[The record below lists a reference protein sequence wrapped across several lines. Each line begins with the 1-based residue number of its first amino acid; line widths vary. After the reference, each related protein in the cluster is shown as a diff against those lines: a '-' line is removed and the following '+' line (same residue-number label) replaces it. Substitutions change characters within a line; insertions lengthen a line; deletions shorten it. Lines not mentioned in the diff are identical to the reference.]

1 MDVALVLSSG
11 GARGLAHI
19 GVIEELEKRD
29 FKITSIAGSSIGS
42 VIGGLYACGKLDDF
56 KEWVCNL
63 DRFDVMQLMDF
74 TWTLQGFIKG
84 DNFFKELDKFFGNT
98 KIEDLKIP
106 FSVVATNIETRKEVV
121 FNSGSLT
128 KAIRAS
134 VSIPSVITPVKYKG
148 QYLIDGGVVSPIPV
162 NAVKRKDNDLLVVV
176 DINSNIPYLKPEF
189 QPAVKRIQKSGLKRD
204 ILKEIKRFIEF
215 YNINKEAKKKTPN
228 YFYIV
233 DKSIDIMQD
242 KICSLTKDHYQ
253 PDIMVEISREASS
266 TFEFDRAHEL
276 IAAGRNA
283 FINGLENSRL
293 KQK

>member
-1 MDVALVLSSG
+1 MDVALVLASG

-19 GVIEELEKRD
+19 GVIEELEDKG
-29 FKITSIAGSSIGS
+29 FNITSIAGSSIGS
-42 VIGGLYACGKLDDF
+42 VVGGLYACGKLAEF

-84 DNFFKELDKFFGNT
+84 ENFFKELDKYFGST
-98 KIEDLKIP
+98 KIEELKIP
-106 FSVVATNIETRKEVV
+106 FSAVATNIESRKEVV
-121 FNSGSLT
+121 FNNGSLT

-162 NAVKRKDNDLLVVV
+162 NAVQRKKNDILVVV
-176 DINSNIPYLKPEF
+176 DINANIPYIKPEF
-189 QPAVKRIQKSGLKRD
+189 TPIAKKSSKTGLKID
-204 ILKEIKRFIEF
+204 ILKEIKRLVEL
-215 YNINKEAKKKTPN
+215 YNNNKEEKKKTPN

-242 KICSLTKDHYQ
+242 KICSLIKDHYK
-253 PDIMVEISREASS
+253 PDIMVDISRDASS
-266 TFEFDRAHEL
+266 TFEFDRAQEL
-276 IAAGRNA
+276 IEAGRIA
-283 FINGLENSRL
+283 FRNGLENSKL
-293 KQK
+293 IKK

>member
-1 MDVALVLSSG
+1 MDVALVLASG

-19 GVIEELEKRD
+19 GVIEELERKG
-29 FKITSIAGSSIGS
+29 FNITSIAGSSIGS
-42 VIGGLYACGKLDDF
+42 VVGGLYACGKLKEF
-56 KEWVCNL
+56 KDWVCNL

-84 DNFFKELDKFFGNT
+84 ENFFKELDKYFGLT
-98 KIEDLKIP
+98 RIEDLSIP
-106 FSVVATNIETRKEVV
+106 LSVVATNIDTRKEVV

-162 NAVKRKDNDLLVVV
+162 NAVVRKENDLLVVV
-176 DINSNIPYLKPEF
+176 DINANIPYLKPDFE
-189 QPAVKRIQKSGLKRD
+189 PIAKKSQKIGLKRD
-204 ILKEIKRFIEF
+204 ILKEIKRFIELH
-215 YNINKEAKKKTPN
+215 NNNKEEKKKTPN

-233 DKSIDIMQD
+233 DKSINIMQD
-242 KICSLTKDHYQ
+242 KICSLIKDHYQ
-253 PDIMVEISREASS
+253 PDIMVDISREASS
-266 TFEFDRAHEL
+266 TFEFDRAQEL
-276 IAAGRNA
+276 IEAGRIA

-293 KQK
+293 KQ